1 MLETPTR
8 PRGAQPGNQNA
19 RTHGFYTCNL
29 DDLQENTIEQ
39 AKRASGID
47 DEIAIV
53 RVKLRNVLE
62 KDPDNA
68 RLAAQLATTIGHLL
82 RVRLKLGEAV
92 RPGLQEGIDEVVF
105 QGADGIE
112 LSVVIEREGFEFS
125 RIFAGESNGGGSNPP
140 TEASGTIRD
149 RGRRR

>member
-29 DDLQENTIEQ
+29 DELQESTIEQ

-53 RVKLRNVLE
+53 RAKLRNVLE

-68 RLAAQLATTIGHLL
+68 RLTAQMATTIGHLL

-92 RPGLQEGIDEVVF
+92 LQRDPCDAGTHHSKLTT
-105 QGADGIE
+105 A
-112 LSVVIEREGFEFS
+112 VVIPASEPGS
-125 RIFAGESNGGGSNPP
+125 RGVGGY
-140 TEASGTIRD
+140 
-149 RGRRR
+149 